1 MLLASKGAGNTPPPV
16 TTWRENDMNV
26 TDAAYKKML
35 ETPLDHYHD
44 MVGWEQEWEAG
55 GRAYDGALFKA
66 IEAHGRVLETC
77 GIIAKAFSMTVDDV
91 YSDVEEA
98 YTGC

>member
-1 MLLASKGAGNTPPPV
+1 MLLASKGAGNTPPPIM
-16 TTWRENDMNV
+16 TRRENDMNV

-35 ETPLDHYHD
+35 ETPLGHYHE
-44 MVGWEQEWEAG
+44 MVGWEQEWEEG
-55 GRAYDGALFKA
+55 GRMFEGALLNA
-66 IEAHGRVLETC
+66 IEARGRVLATC